1 MKYTI
6 HGYSQEKSIE
16 SGLDYLD
23 LGILRWIQDFYPAM
37 KKTIFQNKEYGWFSY
52 SYFLNELPIIGINTK
67 AGLRKRIDKIILLD
81 FVKFIKYN
89 FLYKSGAG
97 KVCST
102 LNLTKIYHETTSPI

>member
-37 KKTIFQNKEYGWFSY
+37 KKTIFQNKNMVG
-52 SYFLNELPIIGINTK
+52 FLI
-67 AGLRKRIDKIILLD
+67 RI
-81 FVKFIKYN
+81 F
-89 FLYKSGAG
+89 
-97 KVCST
+97 
-102 LNLTKIYHETTSPI
+102 